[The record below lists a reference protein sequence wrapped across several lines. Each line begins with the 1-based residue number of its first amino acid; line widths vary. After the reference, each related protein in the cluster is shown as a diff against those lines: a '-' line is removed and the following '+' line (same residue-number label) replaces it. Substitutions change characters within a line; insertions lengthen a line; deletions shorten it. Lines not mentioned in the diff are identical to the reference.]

1 MNRRSILW
9 AMTAFGLASLPGDA
23 LAQQKSLKE
32 QLIGTWTFVSAVETS
47 KDGTK
52 SDRWGP
58 NPKGLI
64 IFDANGRYS
73 FMISRSDIP
82 KFAANNVKPRYGGGK
97 QVRRA
102 RNNCQY
108 RDMVG

>member
-1 MNRRSILW
+1 MNRRNTLCLF
-9 AMTAFGLASLPGDA
+9 AMTALGLALLPNGA
-23 LAQQKSLKE
+23 VSQQKSLKE
-32 QLIGTWTFVSAVETS
+32 QLGGAWTFVSAVETS

-73 FMISRSDIP
+73 FMIARSDLP
-82 KFAANNVKPRYGGGK
+82 MFAVNNVNQGTVEENKAV
-97 QVRRA
+97 VR
-102 RNNCQY
+102 
-108 RDMVG
+108 GI